1 MSTHPFDRAAGV
13 PPPPSTE
20 QPPPFSEHRR
30 RVEQPAEPEVPAGPP
45 PPTSIADLGLPFSFI
60 SDLLLKILYFNGNV
74 LGRELAE
81 LACLPWPV
89 ISAGLTFLTKENF
102 CGTTGA
108 RAASKAH
115 EEFAEGLEYVLTT
128 SGRERAREVL
138 ELSQYAGPAPVP
150 LDDYLKSAAVLV
162 AESSNVISSS
172 VMKRAVGD
180 LVLPDSVIDVVGSAL
195 LARQALFLYGPP
207 GNGKSSIAEAC
218 AAVLGEPIYVPHAL
232 YVHGE
237 VVRIFDPVHH
247 RPVEGAP
254 TNHDLRWILVE
265 RPVVHTGGELRAQQ
279 LEPAFDRVLGFY
291 EAPLQVKANGGIF
304 HVDDFGRQVIS
315 PREILNR
322 LIVPLESG
330 VDHLDI
336 ARAGTTISI
345 PYATILLLSTN
356 LDPEQLVDEAFLRR
370 VRYKALVPDPDEKD
384 FRAIFRKVCQDR
396 RIAHNEDA
404 VDYLLANHYKPFAR
418 ALRGCQPR
426 DLVSQLIT
434 TARYLG
440 QEPKLSHELIDRV
453 AHSYFAEF
461 QYTAG
466 MSRAHARPAGT
477 SIPGGHD
484 SARTDWTE

>member
-1 MSTHPFDRAAGV
+1 MSTHPIDRAAGV

-20 QPPPFSEHRR
+20 RPPPLSEHRR
-30 RVEQPAEPEVPAGPP
+30 RDEESPEDPVMSGPP
-45 PPTSIADLGLPFSFI
+45 TPPSMSDLGLPFSFI
-60 SDLLLKILYFNGNV
+60 CDLLLKILYFNGNV
-74 LGRELAE
+74 LGRELTE

-89 ISAGLTFLTKENF
+89 VSSGITFLTKENF

-108 RAASKAH
+108 RAATKAH

-128 SGRERAREVL
+128 SGRERARETL

-150 LDDYLKSAAVLV
+150 LDDYLKSATDLV
-162 AESSNVISSS
+162 AESNTVSSR

-207 GNGKSSIAEAC
+207 GNGKSSIAAAC
-218 AAVLGEPIYVPHAL
+218 AAVLGDPIYIPHAL

-237 VVRIFDPVHH
+237 VVRLFDPVHH
-247 RPVEGAP
+247 RPVVGAP
-254 TNHDLRWILVE
+254 KDHDSRWILVD

-330 VDHLDI
+330 IDHLNI

-356 LDPEQLVDEAFLRR
+356 LDPEELVDEAFLRR

-384 FRAIFRKVCQDR
+384 FRTIFRKVCQDR
-396 RIAHNEDA
+396 RIAHNENA
-404 VDYLLANHYKPFAR
+404 VDYLLATHYKPFGR

-426 DLVSQLIT
+426 DLVGQLIT

-440 QEPKLSHELIDRV
+440 QEPKLSHDLIDRV

-466 MSRAHARPAGT
+466 MARAETRAASPSSRSG
-477 SIPGGHD
+477 SVGGWGGPD
-484 SARTDWTE
+484 

>member
-1 MSTHPFDRAAGV
+1 MNTHPLERAARV

-20 QPPPFSEHRR
+20 RRASLPEQRR
-30 RVEQPAEPEVPAGPP
+30 RVYEPADTPVVCGPP

-60 SDLLLKILYFNGNV
+60 CDLLLKILYFNGNV
-74 LGRELAE
+74 LGRELSA

-89 ISAGLTFLTKENF
+89 IGSGITFLTKENF

-108 RAASKAH
+108 RAASHAH
-115 EEFAEGLEYVLTT
+115 EDFAEGLEYMLTT
-128 SGRERAREVL
+128 SGRERARETL

-150 LDDYLKSAAVLV
+150 LDDYLESAQALVAQSAAV
-162 AESSNVISSS
+162 SSR
-172 VMKRAVGD
+172 VMKRALGD

-207 GNGKSSIAEAC
+207 GNGKSSIGAAC
-218 AAVLGEPIYVPHAL
+218 AAVLGDPIYVPHAL

-237 VVRIFDPVHH
+237 VVRLFDPVHH
-247 RPVEGAP
+247 RPVPGAP
-254 TNHDLRWILVE
+254 TGHDARWILVD

-330 VDHLDI
+330 IDHLNI
-336 ARAGTTISI
+336 ARAGTTINI

-356 LDPEQLVDEAFLRR
+356 LDPDDLVDEAFLRR
-370 VRYKALVPDPDEKD
+370 VRYKALVPDPGEKD
-384 FRAIFRKVCQDR
+384 FRTIFRKVCQDR
-396 RIAHNEDA
+396 RIAYNEDA
-404 VDYLLANHYKPFAR
+404 VDYLLTTHYTPFAR

-426 DLVSQLIT
+426 DLVGQLII

-440 QEPKLSHELIDRV
+440 REPKLSRELIDRV

-461 QYTAG
+461 HYSAGRVGPGAEPSGTAIRSG
-466 MSRAHARPAGT
+466 P
-477 SIPGGHD
+477 IGGQGGPD
-484 SARTDWTE
+484 

>member
-1 MSTHPFDRAAGV
+1 MS
-13 PPPPSTE
+13 
-20 QPPPFSEHRR
+20 
-30 RVEQPAEPEVPAGPP
+30 
-45 PPTSIADLGLPFSFI
+45 DLGLPFSFI
-60 SDLLLKILYFNGNV
+60 CDLLLKILYFNGNV
-74 LGRELAE
+74 LGRELTE

-89 ISAGLTFLTKENF
+89 VSSGITFLTKENF

-108 RAASKAH
+108 RAATKAH

-128 SGRERAREVL
+128 SGRERARETL

-150 LDDYLKSAAVLV
+150 LDDYLKSATDLV
-162 AESSNVISSS
+162 AESNTVSSR

-207 GNGKSSIAEAC
+207 GNGKSSIAAAC
-218 AAVLGEPIYVPHAL
+218 AAVLGDPIYIPHAL

-237 VVRIFDPVHH
+237 VVRLFDPVHH
-247 RPVEGAP
+247 RPVVGAP
-254 TNHDLRWILVE
+254 KDHDSRWILVD

-330 VDHLDI
+330 IDHLNI

-356 LDPEQLVDEAFLRR
+356 LDPEELVDEAFLRR

-384 FRAIFRKVCQDR
+384 FRTIFRKVCQDR
-396 RIAHNEDA
+396 RIAHHEDA
-404 VDYLLANHYKPFAR
+404 VDYLLATHYKPFGR

-426 DLVSQLIT
+426 DLVGQLIT

-440 QEPKLSHELIDRV
+440 QEPKLSHDLIDRV

-466 MSRAHARPAGT
+466 MTHAGAGPAST
-477 SIPGGHD
+477 AIPSGRKSGED
-484 SARTDWTE
+484 GPD

>member
-1 MSTHPFDRAAGV
+1 MSTHPLDRAAGI

-20 QPPPFSEHRR
+20 QPPPLAEHRR
-30 RVEQPAEPEVPAGPP
+30 RDERPHEPEVPAGPP
-45 PPTSIADLGLPFSFI
+45 APTSVADIGLPFAFI
-60 SDLLLKILYFNGNV
+60 CDLLLKILYFNGNV
-74 LGRELAE
+74 LGRELGE

-89 ISAGLTFLTKENF
+89 ISAGVTFLTKENF

-108 RAASKAH
+108 RGASKAH

-128 SGRERAREVL
+128 SGRERARETL
-138 ELSQYAGPAPVP
+138 ALSQYAGPAPVP
-150 LDDYLKSAAVLV
+150 LEDYLRSAAVLV
-162 AESSNVISSS
+162 AESASISSP

-180 LVLPDSVIDVVGSAL
+180 LVLPDSVVDVVGSAL

-207 GNGKSSIAEAC
+207 GNGKSSIAAAC

-237 VVRIFDPVHH
+237 VVRLFDPVHH
-247 RPVEGAP
+247 RPVQGAS
-254 TNHDLRWILVE
+254 TDHDRRWILVE

-356 LDPEQLVDEAFLRR
+356 LDPEELVDEAFLRR
-370 VRYKALVPDPDEKD
+370 VRYKTLVPDPDEKD

-396 RIAHNEDA
+396 RIAHSEEA
-404 VDYLLANHYKPFAR
+404 VDYLLATHYRPFAR

-440 QEPKLSHELIDRV
+440 QEPKLSRELIDRV

-461 QYTAG
+461 QYTAV
-466 MSRAHARPAGT
+466 MTRAPARPAGT
-477 SIPGGHD
+477 GTPSGHE

>member
-1 MSTHPFDRAAGV
+1 MSTHPLDRTAGV

-20 QPPPFSEHRR
+20 RPPSAPDHRR
-30 RVEQPAEPEVPAGPP
+30 RNEEPADRDGGSGPP
-45 PPTSIADLGLPFSFI
+45 APSSIADLGLPFSFI
-60 SDLLLKILYFNGNV
+60 CDLLLKILYFNGNV
-74 LGRELAE
+74 LGRELTDM
-81 LACLPWPV
+81 ACLPWPV
-89 ISAGLTFLTKENF
+89 TSAAISFLTKENF

-108 RAASKAH
+108 RGASNAH

-128 SGRERAREVL
+128 SGRERARETL

-150 LDDYLKSAAVLV
+150 LDDYLSSANALV
-162 AESSNVISSS
+162 SESATVSSRA
-172 VMKRAVGD
+172 MKRAVGD

-207 GNGKSSIAEAC
+207 GNGKSSIAAAC
-218 AAVLGEPIYVPHAL
+218 AAVLGEPIFVPHAL

-237 VVRIFDPVHH
+237 VVRLFDPVHH
-247 RPVEGAP
+247 RPVAGAP
-254 TNHDLRWILVE
+254 IAHDPRWILVD

-330 VDHLDI
+330 IDHLNI
-336 ARAGTTISI
+336 ARAGTTVSI

-356 LDPEQLVDEAFLRR
+356 LDPEELVDEAFLRR
-370 VRYKALVPDPDEKD
+370 VRYKVLVPDPDEKD
-384 FRAIFRKVCQDR
+384 FRTIFRKVCQDR
-396 RIAHNEDA
+396 RVAHNENA
-404 VDYLLANHYKPFAR
+404 VDYLLATHYKPFDR

-426 DLVSQLIT
+426 DLVGQLII

-440 QEPKLSHELIDRV
+440 QEPRLSHELIDRV
-453 AHSYFAEF
+453 AHSYFADF
-461 QYTAG
+461 HYAADPKPVHSG
-466 MSRAHARPAGT
+466 PADDT
-477 SIPGGHD
+477 KQGGPEISQGGRD
-484 SARTDWTE
+484 

>member
-1 MSTHPFDRAAGV
+1 MSTHPLDRAARV

-20 QPPPFSEHRR
+20 RPPPLPEHHRR
-30 RVEQPAEPEVPAGPP
+30 DDEPAETAVGGPP
-45 PPTSIADLGLPFSFI
+45 PPASLADLGLPFSFI
-60 SDLLLKILYFNGNV
+60 CDLLLKILYFNGNV
-74 LGRELAE
+74 LGRELTE

-89 ISAGLTFLTKENF
+89 TSSGITFLTKENF

-108 RAASKAH
+108 RGASRVH

-128 SGRERAREVL
+128 SGRERARETL

-150 LDDYLKSAAVLV
+150 LDDYLKSATALV
-162 AESSNVISSS
+162 AESATVSSR

-180 LVLPDSVIDVVGSAL
+180 LVLPESVIDVVGSAL

-207 GNGKSSIAEAC
+207 GNGKSSLAAAC
-218 AAVLGEPIYVPHAL
+218 AAVLGDPIYVPHAL

-237 VVRIFDPVHH
+237 VVRLFDPVHH
-247 RPVEGAP
+247 RPVAGAS
-254 TNHDLRWILVE
+254 TDHDSRWILVD

-330 VDHLDI
+330 IDHLNI

-356 LDPEQLVDEAFLRR
+356 LDPEELVDEAFLRR
-370 VRYKALVPDPDEKD
+370 VRYKTLVPDPDEKD
-384 FRAIFRKVCQDR
+384 FRTIFRKVCQDR
-396 RIAHNEDA
+396 RIAHNENA
-404 VDYLLANHYKPFAR
+404 VDYLLATHYKPFGR

-426 DLVSQLIT
+426 DLVGQLIT

-440 QEPKLSHELIDRV
+440 QEPKLSHDLIDRV

-461 QYTAG
+461 QYAAG
-466 MSRAHARPAGT
+466 MART
-477 SIPGGHD
+477 
-484 SARTDWTE
+484 SARAASTSSHSGPVSGRGGPD

>member
-1 MSTHPFDRAAGV
+1 MNTHPLERAAGV

-20 QPPPFSEHRR
+20 RPPPVSERHRR
-30 RVEQPAEPEVPAGPP
+30 DHEPADRPVVSGPP
-45 PPTSIADLGLPFSFI
+45 SPTSIADLGLPFSFI
-60 SDLLLKILYFNGNV
+60 CDLLLKILYFNGNV

-89 ISAGLTFLTKENF
+89 ISSGITFLTKENF

-115 EEFAEGLEYVLTT
+115 EDFAEGLEYVLTT
-128 SGRERAREVL
+128 SGRERTRETL

-150 LDDYLKSAAVLV
+150 LDDYLKSATALV
-162 AESSNVISSS
+162 AASATVSSR

-207 GNGKSSIAEAC
+207 GNGKSSIGAAC
-218 AAVLGEPIYVPHAL
+218 AAVLGEPIYIPHAL

-237 VVRIFDPVHH
+237 VLRLFDPVHH
-247 RPVEGAP
+247 RPVPGAP
-254 TNHDLRWILVE
+254 TGHDARWILVE

-330 VDHLDI
+330 IDHLNI
-336 ARAGTTISI
+336 ARAGTTINI

-356 LDPEQLVDEAFLRR
+356 LDPDELVDEAFLRR

-384 FRAIFRKVCQDR
+384 FRTIFRKVCHDR
-396 RIAHNEDA
+396 RIAYDEDA
-404 VDYLLANHYKPFAR
+404 VDYLLATHYKPFAR

-426 DLVSQLIT
+426 DLVGQLII

-440 QEPKLSHELIDRV
+440 REPKLSRELIDRV
-453 AHSYFAEF
+453 ARSYFAEF
-461 QYTAG
+461 HSSAG
-466 MSRAHARPAGT
+466 RVGAGAEPT
-477 SIPGGHD
+477 GGALPSGSVGAQGGPG
-484 SARTDWTE
+484 